1 MNFKIFYFMFLII
14 PILQLL
20 LIQIKKLNI
29 EDTKDCLR
37 KFKSNNLLG
46 LIIFMNILIG
56 KLI

>member
-1 MNFKIFYFMFLII
+1 MFLII

-20 LIQIKKLNI
+20 LVQIKKLNI
-29 EDTKDCLR
+29 EDTKDCLN